1 MLEAINRYE
10 SNYMNKAGEIADFIR
25 RYELPATKVL
35 MDVFHMNIEEA
46 SIEDSIRKI
55 SMHWDISIL
64 RTATACIRGQD
75 MLNLNRSLTRWPILD
90 MKVM

>member
-35 MDVFHMNIEEA
+35 MDVF
-46 SIEDSIRKI
+46 
-55 SMHWDISIL
+55 
-64 RTATACIRGQD
+64 
-75 MLNLNRSLTRWPILD
+75 PI
-90 MKVM
+90 